1 MDYLELYNQ
10 KHFKLIEEKYDIC
23 FDDKQLLVKAF
34 IHPSLA
40 PDINNNYQRLEFLGD
55 SILQL
60 VVSDYMYRHMNA
72 KTEGQMSKERAILVS
87 ENSLAL
93 IIKAEGLHEFL
104 QLGKSILKENTELS
118 DSYIADIYES
128 FVAAMYLD
136 MGYEVAAEF
145 IIDTLIKRIDILLSQ
160 DTARDYKTTLQEEL
174 QKNGPIKITYL
185 TVKVE
190 DGFKASVYLED
201 LFIGQGTGKS
211 KKIAEQ
217 QAAKNALE
225 VRVD

>member
-1 MDYLELYNQ
+1 MDYLDLYNQ
-10 KHFKLIEEKYDIC
+10 KNFKLIEDKYNIC

-60 VVSDYMYRHMNA
+60 VVSDYMYRYMNT

-87 ENSLAL
+87 ETSLAL

-128 FVAAMYLD
+128 FVAAIYLD
-136 MGYEVAAEF
+136 MGYEIAAKF
-145 IIDTLIKRIDILLSQ
+145 ILDTLVNRIEELLSQ
-160 DTARDYKTTLQEEL
+160 DTAKDYKTTLQEEL
-174 QKNGPIKITYL
+174 QKNGPIKISYQTI
-185 TVKVE
+185 KIE
-190 DGFKASVYLED
+190 EGFKASVYLED
-201 LFIGQGTGKS
+201 LFIGQGNGKS